1 MSKSPVVP
9 EVMPTTDIQSWEMEK
24 LKAYIEEGVP
34 GIGSIDDDNLGRAM
48 ELYLTGK
55 SYREISNIL
64 NKPKVM
70 FLYLSNRFNWFQ
82 MKMDYLEEL
91 DQTMKNR
98 MDESKVRGTDFQL
111 KLVHALEKRMSK
123 VVNKY
128 LATDDDKY
136 IDSIDEKQI
145 AKYMKVFNAVHGSD
159 APKGGGGV
167 NVNLNMGGGM
177 VLSKGQNGSVDIS
190 PKEKSVA
197 MKLKE
202 MAAAKRAEERPQS
215 TDIKKD
221 NNEGDSQ

>member
-136 IDSIDEKQI
+136 IDSIDEKQLRC
-145 AKYMKVFNAVHGSD
+145 AQRRRRS
-159 APKGGGGV
+159 
-167 NVNLNMGGGM
+167 
-177 VLSKGQNGSVDIS
+177 
-190 PKEKSVA
+190 
-197 MKLKE
+197 
-202 MAAAKRAEERPQS
+202 
-215 TDIKKD
+215 
-221 NNEGDSQ
+221 